1 MSSLI
6 FNHVTTPVNR
16 AGGANL
22 ALPVFAIGLSLLV
35 KAFSLPAAPGILLAG
50 FVLFTLFIGVRSY
63 VTTLARIDFLEDR
76 IQMLLAVY
84 RRELVY
90 SSIRSVEI
98 SRSTFSPI
106 LYVKIRA
113 KTFGWGVLLSIKDP
127 ETPFGSLQDC
137 SARVAEEFRAKG
149 IETNVRYWG
158 GSN

>member
-1 MSSLI
+1 MKSLI
-6 FNHVTTPVNR
+6 FNHVTTPVSR

-22 ALPVFAIGLSLLV
+22 ALPVFAIGLFLLV

-63 VTTLARIDFLEDR
+63 VTTLARINFLEDR

-84 RRELVY
+84 RREVVY

-98 SRSTFSPI
+98 SRATFSPI

-113 KTFGWGVLLSIKDP
+113 KTFGQGVLLSIKGP
-127 ETPFGSLQDC
+127 VTPFGSLREC

-158 GSN
+158 GSS

>member
-6 FNHVTTPVNR
+6 FNHITTPVSR

-22 ALPVFAIGLSLLV
+22 ALPVFAIGLFLLV

-63 VTTLARIDFLEDR
+63 VTTLARINFLEDR

-84 RRELVY
+84 RREVVY
-90 SSIRSVEI
+90 SSIRWVEI
-98 SRSTFSPI
+98 SRATFSPI

-113 KTFGWGVLLSIKDP
+113 KTFGQGVLLSIKGP
-127 ETPFGSLQDC
+127 ETPFGSLREC
-137 SARVAEEFRAKG
+137 GVRVAEEFRAKG

-158 GSN
+158 GSS